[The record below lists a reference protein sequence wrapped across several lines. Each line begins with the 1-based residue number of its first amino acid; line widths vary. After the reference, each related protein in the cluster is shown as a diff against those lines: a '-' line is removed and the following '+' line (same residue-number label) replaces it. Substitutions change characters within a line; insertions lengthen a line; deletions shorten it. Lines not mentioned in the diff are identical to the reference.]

1 VNVVLCSVAAEGHV
15 RPMLGVARGLVAR
28 GWRVRFLTG
37 ARFADL
43 VGETGAEFLALPAD
57 ADTLDRLDRGRR
69 RAGLAALNEE
79 MRLAFLDPAP
89 GQARALLGALEREP
103 ADAVLAESTFVGVAA
118 LHSLPADRR
127 PPHVLCGIIPLG
139 LPSVD
144 VAPFGLG
151 LTPRPGALG
160 RLRNRFLTWLATRFL
175 LRQAHE
181 EADRTLREL
190 GAGGLNGEFLTSGQR
205 NADLIA
211 QFTVESFEYP
221 RSDAPGHLVFV
232 GPMERTARAPA
243 TTEDPATIED
253 PATAE
258 DPPVVHV
265 TQGTVANRSWTEL
278 VAPALEGLA
287 DLPVKVLVSTGGRDL
302 DTLPQLPAN
311 AEAVEFLDYAEAL
324 PRCSAFVTN
333 GGYGG
338 LHAALEHGLP
348 IVVAG
353 DTEDKKETSARVE
366 WAGVGINLHTG
377 QPTPSA
383 IRQAVRQILFE
394 PGYAAASRRIG
405 AEIAASPGLDGLAE
419 QIEELVRR
427 PRAPRSRSGTPDG
440 PAH

>member
-1 VNVVLCSVAAEGHV
+1 MNVVLCSVAAEGHV

-37 ARFADL
+37 ATFAGL
-43 VGETGAEFLALPAD
+43 VGETGAEFVPLPAD
-57 ADTLDRLDRGRR
+57 ADTLDQLDRSRR
-69 RAGLAALNEE
+69 RSGLAALNEE

-89 GQARALLGALEREP
+89 GQGRALLGALAREP
-103 ADAVLAESTFVGVAA
+103 ADAVLAESTFMGVAA
-118 LHSLPADRR
+118 LHSLPAGER

-151 LTPRPGALG
+151 LTPRPGSLG
-160 RLRNRFLTWLATRFL
+160 RLRNRFLTWLATRVI

-181 EADRTLREL
+181 DADRTLRQL
-190 GAGGLNGEFLTSGQR
+190 GADGLNGQFLTSGQR

-221 RSDAPGHLVFV
+221 RSDAPEHLVFV
-232 GPMERTARAPA
+232 GPMTRTARHAPA
-243 TTEDPATIED
+243 
-253 PATAE
+253 AE
-258 DPPVVHV
+258 DPPLVHV
-265 TQGTVANRSWTEL
+265 TQGTIANRSWTEL

-287 DLPVKVLVSTGGRDL
+287 DLPVKVLVTTGGRPL
-302 DTLPQLPAN
+302 DTLPPLPDN
-311 AEAVEFLDYAEAL
+311 AEAVEFVDYAEVL
-324 PRCSAFVTN
+324 PRCRAFVTN

-377 QPTPSA
+377 HPTPSA
-383 IRQAVRQILFE
+383 LRQAVRQILME
-394 PGYAAASRRIG
+394 PGYAEASRRIG
-405 AEIAASPGLDGLAE
+405 AEIATAPGVDGLADR
-419 QIEELVRR
+419 IEELVRR
-427 PRAPRSRSGTPDG
+427 RSRAPRSQPGTPDG
-440 PAH
+440 PSH